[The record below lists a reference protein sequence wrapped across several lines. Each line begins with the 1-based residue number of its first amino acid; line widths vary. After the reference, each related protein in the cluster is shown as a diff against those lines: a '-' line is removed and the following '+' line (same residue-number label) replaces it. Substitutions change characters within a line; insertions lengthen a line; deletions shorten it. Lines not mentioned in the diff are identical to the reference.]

1 MLFEKYQP
9 PKIQFP
15 QVEFMSDHE
24 LMTERGR
31 ELIFDIECL
40 SNFFSIAF
48 KSLTTGKVTFFE
60 QSPFEQLNIQKL
72 YWVVQNCC
80 LTGFNSNA
88 FDTPL
93 LWACLS
99 GKNTEKLKAIANSL
113 IIGVKPLWMIE
124 KEYNF
129 KTFRSD
135 TIDLQQVAPSA
146 ASFVSLKHYG
156 ARMHSPIIQ
165 DMPLHHSAEVDQH
178 NAMAIRLYNVND
190 LDITIDLRRKLDKAI
205 ALRINMAQTYHTDLR
220 SLSDAQISEKV
231 IGHEIEAATGVA
243 PQRPR
248 IPPGTIY
255 SYIIPPYMKF
265 YSSELQLL
273 LEEIRNT
280 KFIVDANGKIM
291 FLKNNVPEYATNAWS
306 IKINRSTYKLGIGGL
321 HSSETK
327 QTFFT
332 NEDQVIIDRD
342 VASYYPAIILNQKL
356 SPKHIGKPFLDTY
369 KDIVDRRL
377 AAKKAKDKTTADSLK
392 ITINGCFGKLGSKY
406 SIFYSPDL
414 MIQVTLTGQLSI
426 LMLIEMLEWHKIP
439 VVSANTDGIV
449 VLCPQGALQTAQ
461 DTFAAW
467 ETITGFETE
476 EKRYASIHSRDIN
489 NYIAIGEDGSIKAK
503 GAYTNELSMGD
514 IDREGLMKNPN
525 GTISSIAVMEFL
537 RTCKQ
542 PNPITI
548 EQTVMGCKD
557 ITKFVFVRRV
567 NGGAVKDGEDIG
579 KIVRWYMR
587 KGEFGCIKY
596 KEENAAGSIN
606 TVAETMG
613 SYPIMDIRKFPK
625 DIDYDWYIKKAH
637 DILKEVGFYGK
648 TYTQLELFPTGV

>member
-1 MLFEKYQP
+1 MFFPKYQP
-9 PKIQFP
+9 PQIQFP

-24 LMTERGR
+24 LMAERGR

-80 LTGFNSNA
+80 LTGFNSNN

-99 GKNTEKLKAIANSL
+99 GCKVEKLKNIATSL
-113 IIGVKPLWMIE
+113 IYGDKRLWMIE
-124 KEYNF
+124 REFNF
-129 KTFRSD
+129 KTFRND
-135 TIDLQQVAPSA
+135 TIDLQEVSPSA

-165 DMPLHHSAEVDQH
+165 DMPLHHSAEV
-178 NAMAIRLYNVND
+178 NAQNVMAIRLYNVND
-190 LDITIDLRRKLDKAI
+190 LDITMDLRRKLDKAI
-205 ALRINMAQTYHTDLR
+205 ELRKNMGQTYQQDLR

-231 IGHEIEAATGVA
+231 IGHEIEASTGEI
-243 PQRPR
+243 PQRPK

-255 SYIIPPYMKF
+255 NYITPAYMKF

-280 KFIVDANGKIM
+280 KFIVDANGKILL
-291 FLKNNVPEYATNAWS
+291 LKNNMPESATNAWS

-321 HSSETK
+321 HSSESK

-332 NEDQVIIDRD
+332 NENQVIIDRD

-369 KDIVDRRL
+369 KDIVNRRL

-392 ITINGCFGKLGSKY
+392 ITINGCFGKLGSKW

-426 LMLIEMLEWHKIP
+426 LMLIEMLEWHSIP

-449 VLCPQGALQTAQ
+449 ILCPQDRLQIAQ
-461 DTFAAW
+461 DTFKAW
-467 ETITGFETE
+467 EAITGFETE
-476 EKRYASIHSRDIN
+476 EKRYRSIHSRDIN
-489 NYIAIGEDGSIKAK
+489 NYIAIGEDGTIKAK
-503 GAYTNELSMGD
+503 GAYTNELSFGD
-514 IDREGLMKNPN
+514 SDRECLMKNPN
-525 GTISSIAVMEFL
+525 GTISSIAVMEYL
-537 RTCKQ
+537 RTCKE

-548 EQTVMGCKD
+548 EETVMKCKD
-557 ITKFVFVRRV
+557 ISKFVFVRRV

-606 TVAETMG
+606 MVAETMG
-613 SYPIMDIRKFPK
+613 SYPIMDIRQFPK
-625 DIDYDWYIKKAH
+625 DIDFNWYIKKSH
-637 DILKEVGFYGK
+637 DILKEVGFYK
-648 TYTQLELFPTGV
+648 DTTQLMLDFD